1 VYELVHLLAQRV
13 IFLCQ
18 PLGQM
23 LLIDNLLGS
32 LIAVERQATTG
43 TLHDDGW
50 TQPAEYTGLVVFGW
64 IQSGNNDVVW
74 VVERRATCW
83 TCSVR
88 IGRPRES
95 SRIGALCAE
104 DMAVAIS
111 TAAST
116 ATTRRDKPAGGNN
129 GVVVELGTALEVVTP
144 QDKFHTDQAKAESR
158 VKVGVRCCSTDEAGT
173 AGA

>member
-13 IFLCQ
+13 IFLRQ

-43 TLHDDGW
+43 TLHDDGR

-104 DMAVAIS
+104 DMAIAIS
-111 TAAST
+111 I
-116 ATTRRDKPAGGNN
+116 AGGDN

-144 QDKFHTDQAKAESR
+144 QGKFHTDQAKAESR
-158 VKVGVRCCSTDEAGT
+158 LKVGVRCCSTDEAGT